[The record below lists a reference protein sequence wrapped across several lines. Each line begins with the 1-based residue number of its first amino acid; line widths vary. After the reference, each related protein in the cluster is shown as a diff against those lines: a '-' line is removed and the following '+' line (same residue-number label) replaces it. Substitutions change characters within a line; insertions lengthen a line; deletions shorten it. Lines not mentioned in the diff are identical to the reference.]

1 MKYSR
6 KLLLFTLLL
15 LILVCL
21 FGGCQK
27 SEKSQVKA
35 AATRE
40 LDLLKDLDDKTIEK
54 YISYED
60 LYLRGNPSGSFLK
73 NQKYILQVL

>member
-27 SEKSQVKA
+27 SEKSQVRSRYQRAGFVK
-35 AATRE
+35 
-40 LDLLKDLDDKTIEK
+40 
-54 YISYED
+54 
-60 LYLRGNPSGSFLK
+60 GFG
-73 NQKYILQVL
+73 